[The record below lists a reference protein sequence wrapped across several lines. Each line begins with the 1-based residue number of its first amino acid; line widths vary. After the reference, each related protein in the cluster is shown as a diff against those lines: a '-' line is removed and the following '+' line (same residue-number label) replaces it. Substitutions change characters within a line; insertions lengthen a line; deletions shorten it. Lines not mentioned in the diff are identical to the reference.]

1 MRPVARLQGM
11 NDLSQAAW
19 RRKRDLQDRLV
30 ELIGSYGY
38 HWLDTPILEPTELFL
53 RKAGGEMASQMY
65 SFTDAGSNPVSLRPE
80 FTSPIMRHYLEHA
93 GEIDLPSRWQYAG
106 PVFRYEEEGDG
117 RGQFTQLG
125 AELLGSS
132 SVMADVELLS
142 LAARVPSHLG
152 IENCRLEMT
161 DLDLF
166 HSVLDATGVSD
177 RARTFVIASI
187 SQLKEGPQ
195 AVSAMLERAE
205 HLHVAAPDAPD
216 DYLSQAI
223 AGLDDTQSRK
233 VLQGFLQWS
242 AADQLGQRQPGEVV
256 DRLLRKLRGGDD
268 RATVVR
274 AMELVGELA
283 AIRGEPQ
290 AVLAAVRNL
299 VDKAGSNTVAL
310 ERLEEFLN
318 LVSAEPGIS
327 GRLVLNL
334 GLVRGLAY
342 YNGLVF
348 EVTHPDCAAPLG
360 GGGRY
365 DELALALGSPKPLP
379 ALGFAFNLEALLA
392 LTGDVDANHQA
403 TPGPSGGLVLAE
415 DTSSYGHA
423 LKVAL
428 SLREQG
434 IPAELD
440 VCGLDL
446 KQALAYCS
454 KKGISRVIVVD
465 HDGNQTSHPV
475 GPAVPQACHP
485 DPSAE
490 GEGSSSRGSPGGD
503 PSASSG

>member
-1 MRPVARLQGM
+1 M

-38 HWLDTPILEPTELFL
+38 RWLDTPILEPTELFL

-65 SFTDAGSNPVSLRPE
+65 SFTDAGSNAVSLRPE

-93 GEIDLPSRWQYAG
+93 SEIDLPSRWQYAG
-106 PVFRYEEEGDG
+106 PVFRYEGEGDG
-117 RGQFTQLG
+117 HGQFTQVG

-152 IENCRLEMT
+152 IENCRLKVA
-161 DLDLF
+161 DLNLI
-166 HSVLDATGVSD
+166 HSVLDAAGVSG

-187 SQLKEGPQ
+187 PQLKEGSQ
-195 AVSAMLERAE
+195 AVSAVLERAE
-205 HLHVAAPDAPD
+205 YLHVAAPDAPD

-223 AGLDDTQSRK
+223 AGLDDAQSRK

-268 RATVVR
+268 QATLVR
-274 AMELVGELA
+274 ALELVGELA
-283 AIRGEPQ
+283 AIRGEPKT
-290 AVLAAVRNL
+290 VLAQVRGL
-299 VDKAGSNTVAL
+299 VNKAGSNTAAV
-310 ERLEEFLN
+310 ERLEEFLD
-318 LVSAEPGIS
+318 LVSSEPGIA
-327 GRLVLNL
+327 GRLVLDL

-348 EVTHPDCAAPLG
+348 EVTHPDFPANLG

-365 DELALALGSPKPLP
+365 DELALALGSPNPLP
-379 ALGFAFNLEALLA
+379 ALGFAFNLESLLA
-392 LTGDVDANHQA
+392 LTGGVGDNHQA
-403 TPGPSGGLVLAE
+403 TPGHSGELVLAE
-415 DTSSYGHA
+415 NPGSYGHA

-428 SLREQG
+428 DLREQG

-440 VCGLDL
+440 VCGRDL
-446 KQALAYCS
+446 EQALDYAR
-454 KKGISRVIVVD
+454 KTGLSRVIVVD
-465 HDGNQTSHPV
+465 PDGSQASHTV
-475 GPAVPQACHP
+475 GP
-485 DPSAE
+485 D
-490 GEGSSSRGSPGGD
+490 
-503 PSASSG
+503 